1 MDELTERGRLSLLLA
16 RQEAERTSAPA
27 IGALH
32 LLAGLLREEDS
43 TAAELL
49 TNHGVRLDVVR
60 AAAARAGAAGD
71 AATPDGGADPPL
83 APVARRILDRA
94 VQEAR
99 WQELDHA
106 GTEHVLLAMLHEA
119 DGDAIRILL
128 DAGLSEARLHEE
140 LVRRS
145 RRRR

>member
-16 RQEAERTSAPA
+16 RQEAGRTNAPA

-49 TNHGVRLDVVR
+49 TNHGVRLDAVR
-60 AAAARAGAAGD
+60 AAAAETGADGHGE
-71 AATPDGGADPPL
+71 TPGTHGDPPL

-94 VQEAR
+94 FQEAR
-99 WQELDHA
+99 WQELEHA

-119 DGDAIRILL
+119 DGEAIRILL
-128 DAGLSEARLHEE
+128 DAGLSESRLHEE
-140 LVRRS
+140 LVRRA